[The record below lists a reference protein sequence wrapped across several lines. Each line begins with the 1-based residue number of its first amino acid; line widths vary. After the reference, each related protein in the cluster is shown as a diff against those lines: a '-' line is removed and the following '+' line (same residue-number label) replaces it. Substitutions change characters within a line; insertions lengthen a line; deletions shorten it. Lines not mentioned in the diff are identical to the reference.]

1 MPEYMGGI
9 LQALQSSGYS
19 GQPRQPGQQYGGVSS
34 QYPYQNLANNLISG
48 GSPMGGQSSL
58 GSLSQTASNLVGG
71 GPSNIYAPPGIP
83 SIPIPP
89 SSQSGKGGALQTL
102 GMHPQS
108 WYQQNMPELYEIIS
122 KRPFIGQNW
131 GE

>member
-1 MPEYMGGI
+1 MPEYMQGV
-9 LQALQSSGYS
+9 LQSLRSSGYS
-19 GQPRQPGQQYGGVSS
+19 GQQYGENYS

-58 GSLSQTASNLVGG
+58 GNLSQTATSLVGG
-71 GPSNIYAPPGIP
+71 IGGGGAPNIP
-83 SIPIPP
+83 SIPISP

-108 WYQQNMPELYEIIS
+108 WYQQNMPEFYEIIS
-122 KRPFIGQNW
+122 KRPFIGWNW
-131 GE
+131 GQ